1 MNFEQQIQQWVST
14 DNQLKALNEQV
25 KALREKRNNLT
36 ETILDQASQN
46 NLENATIKISDGRL
60 KFTTTNVQEPLTY
73 KFLETNLGGIIKN
86 QDQVA
91 TIIQYLKQK
100 RTIKVS
106 HEIKRF
112 PNLSV

>member
-1 MNFEQQIQQWVST
+1 MNFENQIQQWVST
-14 DNQLKALNEQV
+14 DNQLKVLNEQV
-25 KALREKRNNLT
+25 KALREKLKNLT
-36 ETILDQASQN
+36 DSILDKASKN

-60 KFTTTNVQEPLTY
+60 KFTTTNVPEPLTY

-100 RTIKVS
+100 RAVKVS
-106 HEIKRF
+106 PEIKRF
-112 PNLSV
+112 